1 MTRHLGVSFLEGCGK
16 LVGEGKDFSRPSRGL
31 LRHQYF
37 QKRPLFIRWLLLLSG
52 RGGGGAL
59 VDGGAFE
66 TRDLW

>member
-1 MTRHLGVSFLEGCGK
+1 MTRHLRVSFLEGYGK

-31 LRHQYF
+31 LRHRYF
-37 QKRPLFIRWLLLLSG
+37 QRWPLFIRWLLLLSE

-66 TRDLW
+66 TRELW